1 MTSYICTNSIDM
13 YTPKNITFEREKL
26 KAGIKKIADA
36 VISTLG
42 PGGRPVIIESENHLG
57 GITVTK
63 DGVTV
68 AKSISLIDPEENI
81 AVRIMREASERT
93 AGEAGDGTTTAIVL
107 TQAIID
113 WVDKN
118 VDFDKV
124 NRINFLRELEGHLD
138 YIEKQL
144 AKDSVKLGARRM
156 RDVATISAN
165 NDPAI
170 GDIISKAYKA
180 VGKSGLVTV
189 ENSDTEQTYIEV
201 TNGVRYNIGYSSPL
215 FVNNQKRD
223 ECIFEDV
230 HIFICDSEISNVLQI
245 EAMLKG
251 VIQSGK
257 KLLFISPMKPQVVN
271 TLAANVIKNN
281 MQFCV
286 IEPPHIGW
294 KRGEALSDLALMTGG
309 KYFSEKTGDNLGLA
323 TVDDLGY
330 AKKIIVGRDNTVIVV
345 DEERAPKETILER
358 VEELKDALTTRTS
371 TKGEKDF
378 IRSRIAALSGGVAVI
393 YVGGNTDLEQKE
405 RLDRVD
411 DAVWAVRSALEE
423 GIVPGGGAALWYM
436 STLFLG
442 GTLAEQCLSHVMRAP
457 LRAIVENAGADVK
470 EVEKGLSK
478 TYDKSIGYN
487 AKTGEFCNML
497 DSGIVDPKKVTRT
510 ALRSAVSVA
519 TTILSANAIITAA
532 REYVQPS

>member
-1 MTSYICTNSIDM
+1 M
-13 YTPKNITFEREKL
+13 YTPKNISFEREKL
-26 KAGIKKIADA
+26 KAGIKKLSGA

-68 AKSISLIDPEENI
+68 AKSISLLDPEENI

-113 WVDKN
+113 WVDAN

-124 NRINFLRELEGHLD
+124 NRIQFFKELEESLQHV
-138 YIEKQL
+138 EKRIGET
-144 AKDSVKLGARRM
+144 STKLGARRM
-156 RDVATISAN
+156 KDVATISAN
-165 NDPAI
+165 NDAFI
-170 GDIISKAYKA
+170 GDVISRAYKA

-201 TNGVRYNIGYSSPL
+201 TNGVRYNVGYSNHL

-223 ECIFEDV
+223 ECILEDV
-230 HIFICDSEISNVLQI
+230 YIFICDSEVSNILQI

-257 KLLFISPMKPQVVN
+257 KLLFVSPMKAQVVN
-271 TLAANVIKNN
+271 TLAANVIKNG
-281 MQFCV
+281 MQFCA
-286 IEPPHIGW
+286 IEPPHMGW
-294 KRGEALSDLALMTGG
+294 KRNEALSDLAMLTGG

-330 AKKIIVGRDNTVIVV
+330 AKKVIVGRDNTVIVV
-345 DEERAPKETILER
+345 DEDRMPKEAVKSR
-358 VEELKDALTTRTS
+358 VDELKDALRTRTS
-371 TKGEKDF
+371 TKSEKDF
-378 IRSRIAALSGGVAVI
+378 LRSRIAALSGGVAVI
-393 YVGGNTDLEQKE
+393 YVGGDTDLQQKE
-405 RLDRVD
+405 RYDRVD

-423 GIVPGGGAALWYM
+423 GVVAGGGAALWYL
-436 STLFLG
+436 SNELISKG
-442 GTLAEQCLSHVMRAP
+442 SADNCLSQAMRAP
-457 LRAIVENAGADVK
+457 LRAIVSNAGGDPDAVHD
-470 EVEKGLSK
+470 EMSK
-478 TYDKSIGYN
+478 VYDPAFGYD
-487 AKTGEFCNML
+487 AKRGEFCDML
-497 DSGIVDPKKVTRT
+497 ESGIVDPAKVTRT

-519 TTILSANAIITAA
+519 TTILSANAIVTAA
-532 REYVQPS
+532 REYVPAGQ